1 MEPMTNGAQ
10 DGAHSGAHGG
20 PGSDDRP
27 VIGISAYAERARWA
41 SWEEKATLVP
51 QAYVDRVVASGC
63 VPVVLPAVPGVERVV
78 ARLDGLLLTGGGDLD
93 PALYAASPHPRTTRV
108 HPDRDAAELALL
120 DAAFAARLPILG
132 ICRGLQVLNVFRNGT
147 LCQHLP
153 ETVGHDGHSPGPRHY
168 GMQPVRVSPGSRVA
182 TILDRGAPTVPCHH
196 HQAID
201 RLGADLIAS
210 AWSDDGT
217 IEAVELADYPFGI
230 AVQWHPEVDGDDSLF
245 RALAAAAS
253 ARTVVP

>member
-1 MEPMTNGAQ
+1 M
-10 DGAHSGAHGG
+10 
-20 PGSDDRP
+20 
-27 VIGISAYAERARWA
+27 
-41 SWEEKATLVP
+41 
-51 QAYVDRVVASGC
+51 
-63 VPVVLPAVPGVERVV
+63 
-78 ARLDGLLLTGGGDLD
+78 
-93 PALYAASPHPRTTRV
+93 
-108 HPDRDAAELALL
+108 
-120 DAAFAARLPILG
+120 
-132 ICRGLQVLNVFRNGT
+132 
-147 LCQHLP
+147 
-153 ETVGHDGHSPGPRHY
+153 
-168 GMQPVRVSPGSRVA
+168 
-182 TILDRGAPTVPCHH
+182 PCHH